1 MKTKYIIG
9 NWKAYV
15 TTTKEAKAICVKAKA
30 KKNVRI
36 VLVPPFVLLPVV
48 KSTKGRGIFLGAQD
62 LFWETEG
69 AYTGEVTTAMVK
81 EMGVTYVIIGHSE
94 RRQHMG
100 ETDAMVSKKVQT
112 AIRAGLTVVVCVG
125 EKERDDPK
133 AVPAL
138 VGDQVRAALAGVSR
152 QKANQVIIA
161 YEPIW
166 AIGTGVSDTPND
178 ALSAALYIRQAAA
191 EVFGAQN
198 ARELT
203 VLYGGSV
210 HPENVASFM
219 HQEGID
225 GVLIGKASADGDTFA
240 KILKNV

>member
-1 MKTKYIIG
+1 MKMKYIIG

-15 TTTKEAKAICVKAKA
+15 TTAKEAKAICAKTKV
-30 KKNVRI
+30 KKNTRI
-36 VLVPPFVLLPVV
+36 VLVPPFVLLPLV
-48 KSTKGRGIFLGAQD
+48 KSAKGRGVFLGAQD

-69 AYTGEVTTAMVK
+69 AYTGEVTTLMLK
-81 EMGVTYVIIGHSE
+81 EMGVTHGIIGHSE

-100 ETDAMVSKKVQT
+100 ETDAMVNKKVQA
-112 AIRAGLTVVVCVG
+112 AIRAGLTAIVCVG

-152 QKANQVIIA
+152 QKLDQIIIA

-191 EVFGAQN
+191 ELFGAQN
-198 ARELT
+198 ARELK
-203 VLYGGSV
+203 VIYGGSV
-210 HPENVASFM
+210 HPENVASFV
-219 HQEGID
+219 HQDGID

-240 KILKNV
+240 KILKNI

>member
-15 TTTKEAKAICVKAKA
+15 TTVKGAKAICAKA
-30 KKNVRI
+30 KVKKNMRI
-36 VLVPPFVLLPVV
+36 VLAPSFVLLSSV
-48 KSTKGRGIFLGAQD
+48 KSAKGRGIFLGAQD
-62 LFWETEG
+62 MFWEADG
-69 AYTGEVTTAMVK
+69 AYTGEVTAPMLK
-81 EMGVTYVIIGHSE
+81 EMGVTHVIIGHSE

-100 ETDAMVSKKVQT
+100 ETDAMVNKKVQAAIRVGLT
-112 AIRAGLTVVVCVG
+112 AIVCVG
-125 EKERDDPK
+125 EQERDDPK

-152 QKANQVIIA
+152 QKADQVVIA

-191 EVFGAQN
+191 ELFGAQN
-198 ARELT
+198 ARGLK

-210 HPENVASFM
+210 HPENAASFV

-225 GVLIGKASADGDTFA
+225 GVLIGKASADGDTFG
-240 KILKNV
+240 KILKNI

>member
-15 TTTKEAKAICVKAKA
+15 TTAKGAKSICVKTKT
-30 KKNVRI
+30 KKNIRI
-36 VLVPPFVLLPVV
+36 VLVPPFVLLPLV
-48 KSTKGRGIFLGAQD
+48 KSIKGRGIFLGAQD
-62 LFWETEG
+62 LFWEAEG
-69 AYTGEVTTAMVK
+69 AYTGEVTTAMMK
-81 EMGVTYVIIGHSE
+81 EMGVTHVIIGHSE

-100 ETDAMVSKKVQT
+100 ETDAMVNKKVLA
-112 AIRAGLTVVVCVG
+112 AIRAGLVAIVCVG

-138 VGDQVRAALAGVSR
+138 VGDQVRAALVGVSR
-152 QKANQVIIA
+152 QKADQVIIA

-191 EVFGAQN
+191 DLFGAQN
-198 ARELT
+198 ARGLT

-210 HPENVASFM
+210 HPENAASFV

-240 KILKNV
+240 KILKNI